1 MRSAWNDPNATFVG
15 FKAGDNKANHSHLDT
30 GSFVLDALGYRWA
43 VDLGAENYNLPG
55 YFGAKRWEYYR
66 LRAEGQN
73 TLVLNPDARPDQD
86 PKAATQILRFDTK
99 PDASFAVA
107 DLTPAYASQATK
119 VQRGVMLL
127 GRKQVLVQDEIAA
140 NAPLQAWWFMH
151 TGAEVKIEADGS
163 SAVLTQGEA
172 RLQAKILL
180 PVGAQFSV
188 MDAKPLPT
196 SPDPQGQNETK
207 ACASSR
213 FTCRASRVLASRF
226 YWYHCAQTSFC
237 PRKPWPFV
245 RWNVGENRDDKISA
259 SVLYRSG

>member
-1 MRSAWNDPNATFVG
+1 
-15 FKAGDNKANHSHLDT
+15 
-30 GSFVLDALGYRWA
+30 
-43 VDLGAENYNLPG
+43 
-55 YFGAKRWEYYR
+55 

-73 TLVLNPDARPDQD
+73 TLVLNPEAGPDQD

-140 NAPLQAWWFMH
+140 NALLQAWWFMH
-151 TGAEVKIEADGS
+151 TGAEVKIEGDGS
-163 SAVLTQGEA
+163 SAVLTQGKA

-188 MDAKPLPT
+188 MDARPLPS
-196 SPDPQGQNETK
+196 SPEPQGQNENKGMRKLSIHLPGVTSTRI
-207 ACASSR
+207 A
-213 FTCRASRVLASRF
+213 VLLVPLRENEF
-226 YWYHCAQTSFC
+226 LPTQTVAIR
-237 PRKPWPFV
+237 PLE
-245 RWNVGENRDDKISA
+245 RW
-259 SVLYRSG
+259 